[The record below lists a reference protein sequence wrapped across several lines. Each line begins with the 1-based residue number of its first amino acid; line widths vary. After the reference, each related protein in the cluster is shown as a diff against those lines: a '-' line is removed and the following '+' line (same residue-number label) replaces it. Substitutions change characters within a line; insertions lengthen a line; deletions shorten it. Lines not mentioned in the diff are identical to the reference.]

1 MSELPDIAVGLTASE
16 VGERLRTDGYNELPS
31 DRRAGTLASLSDVLR
46 EPMFLLLLACGTIY
60 FFLGDLQEALILLGF
75 VFLVAGI
82 TLYQERKTEHA
93 LAALRDLTSPR
104 ALVIRDRARQRIPG
118 REVVR
123 GDVLVLSEGDRVA
136 AALRGLVIY
145 GAPGVARYR
154 LPIGLLLAAIRFG
167 IRPSQRNIERFA
179 QWAFVP
185 PEPSRR
191 PDREWFEALLAYV
204 LACAKLAHVRRTMRQ
219 LIQIGKRRIPDEELR
234 RIAIP
239 TALLWGRHDR
249 MVPLRVAE
257 DAHTRLG
264 WALHVVDDVGHVPH
278 VDCPTRFLRALR
290 DALGPAASLDATT
303 ADTSASRVVDS
314 GWPR

>member
-1 MSELPDIAVGLTASE
+1 MTDAVQN
-16 VGERLRTDGYNELPS
+16 LRTRLLAGCAVRERRLELAETSSLVLEAGDGP
-31 DRRAGTLASLSDVLR
+31 
-46 EPMFLLLLACGTIY
+46 PLLLLHGGIECGGVYWAKVIQPLAERQRVVVPDVPG
-60 FFLGDLQEALILLGF
+60 LGESTPFSRMDMAHFVDWFDALLCQTCREPPL
-75 VFLVAGI
+75 LVAHSMFGS
-82 TLYQERKTEHA
+82 
-93 LAALRDLTSPR
+93 LAARFATQAR
-104 ALVIRDRARQRIPG
+104 AD
-118 REVVR
+118 
-123 GDVLVLSEGDRVA
+123 
-136 AALRGLVIY
+136 ALRGLVIY

-167 IRPSQRNIERFA
+167 IRPSHRNIERFA

-191 PDREWFEALLAYV
+191 PDREWFEALLAYI
-204 LACAKLAHVRRTMRQ
+204 LACAKRAHVQRTMRQ
-219 LIQIGKRRIPDEELR
+219 LIQIGKRRIPGEELR

-303 ADTSASRVVDS
+303 ADTSA
-314 GWPR
+314 

>member
-1 MSELPDIAVGLTASE
+1 MRERRLEL
-16 VGERLRTDGYNELPS
+16 
-31 DRRAGTLASLSDVLR
+31 AGTSSLVL
-46 EPMFLLLLACGTIY
+46 EAGDGPPLLLLHGGIECGGVYWAKVIQPLAERQRVVVPDVPG
-60 FFLGDLQEALILLGF
+60 LGESAPFSRMDMAHFVDWFDALLCQTCREPPL
-75 VFLVAGI
+75 LVAHSMFGS
-82 TLYQERKTEHA
+82 
-93 LAALRDLTSPR
+93 LAARFATQAR
-104 ALVIRDRARQRIPG
+104 AD
-118 REVVR
+118 
-123 GDVLVLSEGDRVA
+123 
-136 AALRGLVIY
+136 ALRGLVIY
-145 GAPGVARYR
+145 GSPGVARYR

-191 PDREWFEALLAYV
+191 PDREWFEALLTYV
-204 LACAKLAHVRRTMRQ
+204 LACAKLAHVQRTMRQ

-278 VDCPTRFLRALR
+278 VDCPTRFLGALR

-303 ADTSASRVVDS
+303 ADTSA
-314 GWPR
+314 